1 MKLLKPGAS
10 YTPFEDAIVLLRV
23 DVEGL
28 LVERWIV
35 LDLVDMGL
43 RLTLVAGVGVRLRLC
58 LLLRGLVV
66 KEDAMG
72 GGRDGRRRR
81 RLVRGRLA
89 RLMGRGLLL
98 LLLLLLLGV
107 EVVEVGLMVR

>member
-1 MKLLKPGAS
+1 
-10 YTPFEDAIVLLRV
+10 
-23 DVEGL
+23 
-28 LVERWIV
+28 
-35 LDLVDMGL
+35 
-43 RLTLVAGVGVRLRLC
+43 
-58 LLLRGLVV
+58 
-66 KEDAMG
+66 MG

>member
-35 LDLVDMGL
+35 LDLVYMGL
-43 RLTLVAGVGVRLRLC
+43 GLTLVAGVGVRLRL
-58 LLLRGLVV
+58 
-66 KEDAMG
+66 
-72 GGRDGRRRR
+72 
-81 RLVRGRLA
+81 
-89 RLMGRGLLL
+89 
-98 LLLLLLLGV
+98 
-107 EVVEVGLMVR
+107 